1 MTDLTVPQRLK
12 IDLMTYGM
20 SVSESARNALM
31 GSEGLRPLTL
41 ADYASTSGIAL
52 EIEDDLWVNAP
63 ISEHNPNFVTHPP
76 LTLHHREGQFH
87 IRGKNLEVRVSPL
100 PVPGYHDQRLPSGR
114 LITDFAITHTDRVR
128 ISPIQGCSYVCTFC
142 DLPYDKRYEK
152 MPIEGLVQSV
162 RRALEDKVLPAHHV
176 LISGGVP
183 RDEDWPWLNEVY
195 EKVAASFPDVQID
208 VMMVP
213 VPGHFN
219 VDRLHEIGIHAL
231 FLNLELFSEEA
242 ARKIMPRKLRIG
254 REAFLDVIE
263 RAVAIFGPGNVQSVI
278 LVGLEPM
285 EHTLQGVQALAER
298 GCDPVL
304 SPFRPDPGTP
314 LKDHPPPSVELL
326 MEIYLRSLEIVDHEG
341 VKLGPRCIPCMHN
354 TLTFPDESGLYLRT
368 GKLNEAHKALES
380 MRTLKVNSIDGFIP
394 GL

>member
-1 MTDLTVPQRLK
+1 MTGLTTEQRLK
-12 IDLMTYGM
+12 IDLMTHGM
-20 SVSESARNALM
+20 SISRSARSALM
-31 GSEGLRPLTL
+31 GDEGLRPLTL

-52 EIEDDLWVNAP
+52 EIGGNIWVNAP
-63 ISEHNPNFVTHPP
+63 ISDHNSNFVTEPP
-76 LTLHHREGQFH
+76 LTLDHQAGGFFLHKKGV
-87 IRGKNLEVRVSPL
+87 EVPVNPL
-100 PVPGYHDQRLPSGR
+100 PVPGYHNERLPSGR
-114 LITDFAITHTDRVR
+114 LMTDFAVTHTDRVR

-162 RRALEDKVLPAHHV
+162 RRALDDEVLPAHHI

-183 RDEDWPWLNEVY
+183 KEEDWPWLNEVY
-195 EKVAASFPDVQID
+195 ENVAVSFSDVHID
-208 VMMVP
+208 IMMVP
-213 VPGHFN
+213 VPGHFH

-231 FLNLELFSEEA
+231 FLNLEVFSEEA

-263 RAVAIFGPGNVQSVI
+263 KAASLFGPGRIYSLL

-285 EHTLQGVQALAER
+285 EDTLRGVQVLAER

-314 LKDHPPPSVELL
+314 LRNRPPPSVAFLE
-326 MEIYLRSLEIVDHEG
+326 EVYLSAIEIVDRAG

-354 TLTFPDESGLYLRT
+354 TLTFPDVSGLYYRSCE
-368 GKLNEAHKALES
+368 LN
-380 MRTLKVNSIDGFIP
+380 VNRNQAVLS
-394 GL
+394 